1 MDVSATKYGLFANSK
16 WCSQASNRLISPTK
30 NGDLQSMRQTV
41 TCYCNFGVS
50 NHSSNN
56 GKGSITNTAG
66 LLFSM
71 CSLGW
76 KSAQTRLGGQP
87 RQRGREVNINRYQWG
102 DEHCGRSL
110 NMDRYGQPTQ
120 ASCTGMCQ
128 HANCKENLL
137 AREMC
142 FCWFFRLSSHG
153 GERAKTCGSRHLRG
167 YFLAVGGKKTCQKS
181 FFLGLFLQAQRKWLT
196 GVLSCATS
204 GFAILIQYSSCSQY
218 RFSNN
223 CWDDTDEL
231 HCSGSASQTIPT
243 IIHPQKKPFQ
253 GLESCFFSVLG
264 SQNVLCRLK

>member
-1 MDVSATKYGLFANSK
+1 MKICTNYYEDSRGNEVEKSTLTGTNEGMNIVAGAWIWTDMDSPLKPVARGCVST
-16 WCSQASNRLISPTK
+16 
-30 NGDLQSMRQTV
+30 
-41 TCYCNFGVS
+41 
-50 NHSSNN
+50 
-56 GKGSITNTAG
+56 
-66 LLFSM
+66 
-71 CSLGW
+71 
-76 KSAQTRLGGQP
+76 
-87 RQRGREVNINRYQWG
+87 
-102 DEHCGRSL
+102 
-110 NMDRYGQPTQ
+110 
-120 ASCTGMCQ
+120 

-167 YFLAVGGKKTCQKS
+167 YFLAVGGKKNLPEK
-181 FFLGLFLQAQRKWLT
+181 FFLALFLQAQRKWLT

-243 IIHPQKKPFQ
+243 IIHPKKNLFRA
-253 GLESCFFSVLG
+253 SKVFFFGFGISK
-264 SQNVLCRLK
+264 CAM